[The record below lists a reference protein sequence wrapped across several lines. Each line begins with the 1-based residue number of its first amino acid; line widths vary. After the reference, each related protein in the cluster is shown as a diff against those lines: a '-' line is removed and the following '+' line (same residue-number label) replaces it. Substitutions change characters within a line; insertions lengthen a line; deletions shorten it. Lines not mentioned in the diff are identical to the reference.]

1 MPFCALNCEAV
12 RARVFRSHHGR
23 DSAGGAPP
31 NRREMAREGMSEKI
45 AFVSDNPGTTFA
57 EVSAVVAAFVVATWL
72 RVSAES
78 YFAESTSRS
87 VRIALDWVFS
97 VLPSLACVFAT
108 EFATSVAVVAGS
120 ACALKRVGATVS
132 VGAPSVSKEMYLSA
146 VTLYRFTLTMLT
158 VVAILAIDFTPFPRR
173 LGKTETYGVSL
184 MDIGSGSYVFSSG
197 LVSRFARG
205 ERRRSLTK
213 STRKVLPLIVLGLA
227 RLAITKAVGYHL
239 IESEYGRHWNF
250 FFTLAGVNL
259 MADALPIREGM
270 AIPLGCLVSFA
281 YQCALSSGQLN
292 EWILE
297 SPSSRQHPVEP
308 LSAFV
313 SMNREGFFSVVGYYA
328 IHLLASGM
336 GRVLLTTLSAQRTTS
351 VSWTVSAFSMCLV
364 TWSTTLVLHSYVE
377 RVSRRMANAAYVAW
391 VSAYNLQVVVAFVF
405 ILLMRFSKSS
415 SSFQIPRLCR
425 AVSDKQLVVFLVGNL
440 LTGVVN
446 MSCDTLA
453 VNPLRAWVIMLA
465 YIGCISVAAIRAMNV
480 V

>member
-1 MPFCALNCEAV
+1 MK
-12 RARVFRSHHGR
+12 
-23 DSAGGAPP
+23 
-31 NRREMAREGMSEKI
+31 MAREGMSEKI

-78 YFAESTSRS
+78 YFTESTSRS
-87 VRIALDWVFS
+87 VRMALDWVFS

-108 EFATSVAVVAGS
+108 EFATSVAVVTGS
-120 ACALKRVGATVS
+120 ACAMKRVGATVS
-132 VGAPSVSKEMYLSA
+132 VGAPPVSKEMYLSA

-281 YQCALSSGQLN
+281 YQCALSSGHLN

-297 SPSSRQHPVEP
+297 SPSSRQHPLEP

-313 SMNREGFFSVVGYYA
+313 SMNREGILSVVGYYA

-351 VSWTVSAFSMCLV
+351 VGWTVSAFSMCLV
-364 TWSTTLVLHSYVE
+364 AWSTALVLHSYVE

-405 ILLMRFSKSS
+405 ISLISFRKSS

-453 VNPLRAWVIMLA
+453 VSPLRAWVIMLA
-465 YIGCISVAAIRAMNV
+465 YIGCISAAAIRAMNLV
-480 V
+480 

>member
-1 MPFCALNCEAV
+1 MVP
-12 RARVFRSHHGR
+12 
-23 DSAGGAPP
+23 
-31 NRREMAREGMSEKI
+31 EGMSEKI

-72 RVSAES
+72 RISAES

-87 VRIALDWVFS
+87 LRIALDGVLS
-97 VLPSLACVFAT
+97 VIPSLACVFAT
-108 EFATSVAVVAGS
+108 EFATSVAVIVGS
-120 ACALKRVGATVS
+120 AYALKRFGATVS
-132 VGAPSVSKEMYLSA
+132 VGATVSKEMYLSA

-205 ERRRSLTK
+205 ERRRSLAK
-213 STRKVLPLIVLGLA
+213 STRKVLPLIALGLA
-227 RLAITKAVGYHL
+227 RLAITRAVGYHL

-259 MADALPIREGM
+259 MADALPLREGM
-270 AIPLGCLVSFA
+270 AIPVACLVSFA
-281 YQCALSSGQLN
+281 YQYALSSGHLS

-313 SMNREGFFSVVGYYA
+313 SMNREGILSVVGYYA
-328 IHLLASGM
+328 IHLLASGT
-336 GRVLLTTLSAQRTTS
+336 GRVLLTMLSKQRTTS
-351 VSWTVSAFSMCLV
+351 IRWTVSAFSMCMIA
-364 TWSTTLVLHSYVE
+364 WSTALFLHSYVE

-391 VSAYNLQVVVAFVF
+391 VAAYNLQVVVAFVL
-405 ILLMRFSKSS
+405 ILLISFGGSS
-415 SSFQIPRLCR
+415 SSFQIPRLCA

-440 LTGVVN
+440 LTGVIN

-453 VNPLRAWVIMLA
+453 VNPPRAWVIMLT
-465 YIGCISVAAIRAMNV
+465 YIGCISAAALRAMNK
-480 V
+480 